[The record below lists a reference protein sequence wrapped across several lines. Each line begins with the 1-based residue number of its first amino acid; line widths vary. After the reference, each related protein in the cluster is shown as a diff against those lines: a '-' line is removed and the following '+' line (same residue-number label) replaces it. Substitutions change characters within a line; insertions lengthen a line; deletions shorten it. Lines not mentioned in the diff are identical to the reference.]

1 MQRNPQ
7 FRQTGRQEYR
17 FRRIRRRSEPVKV
30 DGVHDSET
38 TMVRL
43 RVDPNDSDSESILA
57 ARTATALNLLLSVR
71 VIVVGEFLTQ
81 LHGLA
86 SDDPDLAI
94 DDIAVAVRLTRMVNK
109 SRDISIDIR
118 VDHP

>member
-7 FRQTGRQEYR
+7 LSQTGRQEYR
-17 FRRIRRRSEPVKV
+17 FRRIRRRGEPVKV
-30 DGVHDSET
+30 DGVHDLET
-38 TMVRL
+38 AMVRR
-43 RVDPNDSDSESILA
+43 RVDPNDSYSESILA
-57 ARTATALNLLLSVR
+57 ARTATALNLLISVR
-71 VIVVGEFLTQ
+71 VIVVGKFLTR
-81 LHGLA
+81 LHGPA

-94 DDIAVAVRLTRMVNK
+94 DDIAVTVRFTRMVNK